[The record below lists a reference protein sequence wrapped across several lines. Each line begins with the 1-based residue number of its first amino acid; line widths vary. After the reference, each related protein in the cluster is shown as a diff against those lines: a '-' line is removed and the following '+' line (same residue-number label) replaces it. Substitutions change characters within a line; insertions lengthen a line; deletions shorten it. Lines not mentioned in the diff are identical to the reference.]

1 MPKPDFY
8 DDLTLLYD
16 APDHREI
23 ATSFFH
29 ALADRIDLTTLTA
42 PIIDLGCGSGAVTV
56 QLANA
61 GATVIGID
69 LSEPMLDLAARNCR
83 RHAKR
88 VRFIK
93 ADLRTFTLDQ
103 PAALACAC
111 GDIMNHMPDARTLE
125 QVFRATARALAPG
138 APLVFESLNAFCFEH
153 YWNETYFTQ
162 HDTGDLVMA
171 CSWDPVKRIGTASLT
186 GFIKNGHATYRKVQ
200 SEHIE
205 YLHDRS
211 TIRAALRRAGFRS
224 ISREDWS
231 PWPDQ
236 HLEPAMD
243 RDLWIAHK
251 R

>member
-1 MPKPDFY
+1 MPDFY

-23 ATSFFH
+23 ATSFFN
-29 ALADRIDLTTLTA
+29 ALDQRFDLGALNA
-42 PIIDLGCGSGAVTV
+42 PIIDLGCGSGAVT
-56 QLANA
+56 QLLAKA
-61 GATVIGID
+61 GAHVIGID
-69 LSEPMLDLAARNCR
+69 LSQPMLDLAARTCR
-83 RHAKR
+83 RDAKR
-88 VRFIK
+88 VTFLR
-93 ADLRTFTLDQ
+93 ADLRTFTVDH

-153 YWNETYFTQ
+153 YWNETYFTEHPQ
-162 HDTGDLVMA
+162 GDLVMA
-171 CSWDPVKRIGTASLT
+171 CTWDPDTRTGTASLT
-186 GFIKNGHATYRKVQ
+186 GFIKNGDATYRRVHA
-200 SEHIE
+200 EHTE

-211 TIRAALRRAGFRS
+211 TIRAALRRAGFGH
-224 ISREDWS
+224 ITREDWS